1 PAPPRLRPCSLRGP
15 CLARGGE
22 RDRGRAAYD
31 ERGRVGAILFPW
43 PSPFWLL
50 TSSRILRS
58 GRAAPSSRGR
68 GYRSKSSSGRW
79 PQAWPSKRW
88 QASTASR
95 GRTCS
100 PRWGTRRKF
109 SPPSRCERS
118 GRWLDS
124 SSTRISQELWRR
136 SRRRSASHRASLMSM
151 TPAPRRK
158 SRTAQGP
165 TPARV
170 YAERAHQLPRAPVDG
185 RLGPAVVCDLPPDVQ
200 EHILEGIEQAE
211 RGEFAELSPEETQHY
226 IQTGGLPPR
235 LEHCVASLT
244 SRPRS

>member
-1 PAPPRLRPCSLRGP
+1 MARFLVDEDLARALAQVAPPVSKPPC
-15 CLARGGE
+15 
-22 RDRGRAAYD
+22 Y
-31 ERGRVGAILFPW
+31 
-43 PSPFWLL
+43 
-50 TSSRILRS
+50 
-58 GRAAPSSRGR
+58 
-68 GYRSKSSSGRW
+68 
-79 PQAWPSKRW
+79 
-88 QASTASR
+88 
-95 GRTCS
+95 
-100 PRWGTRRKF
+100 
-109 SPPSRCERS
+109 
-118 GRWLDS
+118 
-124 SSTRISQELWRR
+124 
-136 SRRRSASHRASLMSM
+136 LMSM